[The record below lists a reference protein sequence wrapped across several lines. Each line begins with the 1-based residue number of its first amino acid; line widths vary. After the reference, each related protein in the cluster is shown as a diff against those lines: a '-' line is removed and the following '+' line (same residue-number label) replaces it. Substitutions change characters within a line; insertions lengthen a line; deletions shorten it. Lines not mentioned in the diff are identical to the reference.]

1 VRPDKVRG
9 PERLGRGGAAAQS
22 PAFVR
27 GGSVPGA
34 RIDVAAAARSTDVAA
49 RRIRLPG
56 VRQPRASLGCALPRR
71 RGGRRGQRGSAA
83 ASIRFFIYFLF
94 FSFFYLRF
102 FIFYVNIFFSLK
114 FFS

>member
-1 VRPDKVRG
+1 VRG

-22 PAFVR
+22 PAFAR
-27 GGSVPGA
+27 GGSLPGA
-34 RIDVAAAARSTDVAA
+34 RIDVAAATRSTDVAA

-71 RGGRRGQRGSAA
+71 RGGRRGQCGSAA
-83 ASIRFFIYFLF
+83 ASIRFFIF

-102 FIFYVNIFFSLK
+102 FIFYVNIFF
-114 FFS
+114 FFENFLLIF